1 MKHSIKINEHVIFCH
16 KLPSNQHQ
24 ISYFNWSL
32 HKTFELLLRE
42 KKIVNR
48 YSWIICNC
56 FSSPN
61 YSVSLFFFA
70 NDNCSLETIKSC
82 HVFQT
87 EAPVAR
93 NHQLRFCGRNMLIL
107 FIPYDKGFPYKQH
120 TRSNLRYC
128 CSLWS
133 LCCMSISHCVSFYFI
148 IFSVFLSLF
157 ASEFWCALE
166 NKLLDCSV
174 QT

>member
-1 MKHSIKINEHVIFCH
+1 
-16 KLPSNQHQ
+16 
-24 ISYFNWSL
+24 
-32 HKTFELLLRE
+32 
-42 KKIVNR
+42 
-48 YSWIICNC
+48 
-56 FSSPN
+56 
-61 YSVSLFFFA
+61 
-70 NDNCSLETIKSC
+70 
-82 HVFQT
+82 
-87 EAPVAR
+87 
-93 NHQLRFCGRNMLIL
+93 MLIL

-157 ASEFWCALE
+157 ASEFWCAME

-174 QT
+174 QSWNQAFTQRTISAFIMDSLYLACSTLGPVCVEFDALVAAVFKAENHFQKGWMVFYLSMCVWCIFFGFIWPVHTKFYWQSWNIKLPTRR